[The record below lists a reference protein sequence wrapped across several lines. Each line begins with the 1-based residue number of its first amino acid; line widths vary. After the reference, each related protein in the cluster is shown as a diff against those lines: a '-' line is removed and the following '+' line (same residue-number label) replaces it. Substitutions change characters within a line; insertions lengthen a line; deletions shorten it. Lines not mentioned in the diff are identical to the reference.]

1 MKKIIKLAMSQRIKR
16 KKIVN
21 DVIRNL
27 LWKMLG
33 KCVGKK
39 ARNSFYCKINCQ
51 CTFPLLCMHIIY
63 RYDKK
68 DTSKISLVDLQFI
81 CALGPPGGGRNPITP
96 RFVRH
101 FNIVSVAKFNDDT
114 MTRIFSSIVSFYFKV
129 CPYYVV

>member
-1 MKKIIKLAMSQRIKR
+1 MKYYVLFI
-16 KKIVN
+16 
-21 DVIRNL
+21 
-27 LWKMLG
+27 
-33 KCVGKK
+33 
-39 ARNSFYCKINCQ
+39 
-51 CTFPLLCMHIIY
+51 

-81 CALGPPGGGRNPITP
+81 CALGPPGGGRNPVTP

-129 CPYYVV
+129 WPINLLIYLEYSELRKQQL